1 MKLWIFSSSK
11 SSPMIGVWW
20 WTGEKII
27 GTKTDIKHG
36 VLQGANIQY
45 SDIENHM
52 TLWSKLFKNTSDYNR
67 GYKSIE
73 RGRVYYDTQTCCYY
87 VICGERIIHDPKFRK
102 AVLDF
107 YNLNDQN
114 VRFNALAHYAYT
126 RELTGNDAVDTDYY
140 TSDF

>member
-20 WTGEKII
+20 WAGDEII
-27 GTKTDIKHG
+27 GTKTDIKRG

-45 SDIENHM
+45 SDTENHM
-52 TLWSKLFKNTSDYNR
+52 TLWSKLFKNTDYYSK
-67 GYKSIE
+67 GYKCIE

-87 VICGERIIHDPKFRK
+87 VICGEHIINDAKFRK

-107 YNLNDQN
+107 YNLNGQN
-114 VRFNALAHYAYT
+114 VRFNSLAHYKYT
-126 RELTGNDAVDTDYY
+126 RELTGNDAVDADYY